1 VSPSKPPKSPQPHRD
16 YSGTPLERKLGL
28 ITAKGGVG
36 EVALLA
42 EPEGFRDLLGELG
55 EAEVVTLHTRLRPTT
70 ALAVAFVRSRRE
82 LVAMIDLLTT
92 QLPAAAHVWIIHPK
106 AHRKPDFNQND
117 VRDVALAAGFV
128 DYKVCS
134 VDQDWSGLKFVRRK
148 DASKVRE

>member
-1 VSPSKPPKSPQPHRD
+1 MSPSKPPQPHRD

-42 EPEGFRDLLGELG
+42 EPEGFRDLLGESEG
-55 EAEVVTLHTRLRPTT
+55 VTLQTRLRPTT
-70 ALAVAFVRSRRE
+70 ALALAFVRSRRE
-82 LVAMIDLLTT
+82 LVAMMELLTV

-117 VRDVALAAGFV
+117 VRAVALAAGFV

-134 VDQDWSGLKFVRRK
+134 VDQDWSGLKFARRK
-148 DASKVRE
+148 EASKVRE